1 MPENKPKENIDH
13 GKLLLEWTFPEYIP
27 HKRGKA
33 WYFWTLAIS
42 LALFIWSIVVA
53 DYLYTLII
61 VAIGLIFLLQNKRA
75 PGLLDCRI
83 KEDGLEIG
91 RNFYAFRDIKKF
103 YLIYR
108 PPEVKTIYLDFK
120 TGLRPTLPIPLE
132 SQNPI
137 KVREILKKYLDE
149 DLEKEEEPA
158 ADAISRSLKI

>member
-13 GKLLLEWTFPEYIP
+13 GKLLLKWTFPEYLP

-33 WYFWTLAIS
+33 WYFWTLAIG
-42 LALFIWSIVVA
+42 LALLIWSIVVSN
-53 DYLYTLII
+53 YLFTLII
-61 VAIGLIFLLQNKRA
+61 VVISLIFVLQNRRTPA
-75 PGLLDCRI
+75 LLECQI

-91 RNFYAFRDIKKF
+91 RNFYAFRDLKKF

-108 PPEVKTIYLDFK
+108 PPEVKTLYLDFK
-120 TGLRPTLPIPLE
+120 TGLRPTLPILLE
-132 SQNPI
+132 NQNPL
-137 KVREILKKYLDE
+137 KVREVLKNYLDE